1 MVSDH
6 GSDSVLAD
14 LSSLIID
21 SGDFDDTIFEN
32 FCELLLHY
40 VIDDNVPKLLTATEA
55 SKDYYLS

>member
-32 FCELLLHY
+32 FCELLLRY
-40 VIDDNVPKLLTATEA
+40 VIDDYVPELLTATEA